1 MEGYEGTGS
10 VRCGTV
16 RQGVWIIPQNDIAAM
31 LFAAMQHKRAD
42 AKRSDAAS
50 KLQTFDID

>member
-1 MEGYEGTGS
+1 M
-10 VRCGTV
+10 
-16 RQGVWIIPQNDIAAM
+16 IL

-50 KLQTFDID
+50 KQQTFDID

>member
-1 MEGYEGTGS
+1 M
-10 VRCGTV
+10 
-16 RQGVWIIPQNDIAAM
+16 IL
-31 LFAAMQHKRAD
+31 LFAAMQPKRAD